1 MPKSPNYSE
10 IEKLQKEAALESK
23 KTDLKLQKLSDK
35 LDRMAEINSAERKEI
50 AKLQKEAALESKK
63 TDLKLQKMAEINR
76 AESDK
81 TDLKLQK
88 MSDKVDRM
96 AESIQKLSE
105 SVQKT
110 SDKVDRMAEINSA
123 ESKKTDL
130 KLQKL
135 SDKNAESKKTV
146 LKLQKEAALESKKT
160 ELMIQ
165 KLSDKVDRM
174 AEINSAESKKTEL
187 MAQKTFDKVDRMAEM
202 YGGFSNNLGKE
213 TEEKF
218 YQIFKAHPVLG
229 KISFDEVHKNIYMPP
244 NLEIDILLSNGTALG
259 ICEVKRRLKKTDIEK
274 FFEKTLPKFI
284 KFNNPY
290 YNKLNYYVVFA
301 CETMAS
307 DVLDETK
314 KHDCFLISS
323 DFKKD
328 KFVIHQ
334 SSQH

>member
-23 KTDLKLQKLSDK
+23 RTD
-35 LDRMAEINSAERKEI
+35 I
-50 AKLQKEAALESKK
+50 
-63 TDLKLQKMAEINR
+63 KLQKMAEINR

-88 MSDKVDRM
+88 LS
-96 AESIQKLSE
+96 ESVQKLAAGNAELKESVQKLAAGNAELKESVQKLAAGNAELKE

-110 SDKVDRMAEINSA
+110 SDKVDRMAEINRA
-123 ESKKTDL
+123 ESDKTDL

-135 SDKNAESKKTV
+135 SESVQKLAAGNAELKESVQKT
-146 LKLQKEAALESKKT
+146 S
-160 ELMIQ
+160 
-165 KLSDKVDRM
+165 
-174 AEINSAESKKTEL
+174 EINSAGSKK
-187 MAQKTFDKVDRMAEM
+187 VDIIDEM
-202 YGGFSNNLGKE
+202 YEDFITGLS

-218 YQIFKAHPVLG
+218 YQMFKANPVLG
-229 KISFDEVHKNIYMPP
+229 KISFDEVCKNIFILP
-244 NLEIDILLSNGTALG
+244 NLEIDILLSNDTAAG
-259 ICEVKRRLKKTDIEK
+259 ICEVKTRLEKTDINK
-274 FFEKTLPKFI
+274 FFEKKTLPNFI
-284 KFNNPY
+284 NCNYPY
-290 YNKLNYYVVFA
+290 FNKLNYYVIFA
-301 CETMAS
+301 CETMDS

-328 KFVIHQ
+328 KVVIHQ

>member
-23 KTDLKLQKLSDK
+23 RTDLKLQKLSESVQKLSAGNAELKESVQKMAAGNAELKESVQKMSDK
-35 LDRMAEINSAERKEI
+35 VDRMAEINSAE
-50 AKLQKEAALESKK
+50 SDK
-63 TDLKLQKMAEINR
+63 TDLKLQKMAEINS
-76 AESDK
+76 AGSKK

-88 MSDKVDRM
+88 
-96 AESIQKLSE
+96 
-105 SVQKT
+105 
-110 SDKVDRMAEINSA
+110 MAEINSA

-130 KLQKL
+130 KLQK
-135 SDKNAESKKTV
+135 
-146 LKLQKEAALESKKT
+146 
-160 ELMIQ
+160 
-165 KLSDKVDRM
+165 M
-174 AEINSAESKKTEL
+174 AEINSAESKKTDL
-187 MAQKTFDKVDRMAEM
+187 KLQKMAKINSAESKKVDIIDEM
-202 YGGFSNNLGKE
+202 YEDFSTGLS

-218 YQIFKAHPVLG
+218 YKMFKANPVLG
-229 KISFDEVHKNIYMPP
+229 KISFDEVHKNIFMLPS
-244 NLEIDILLSNGTALG
+244 LEIEIDILLSNGTALG
-259 ICEVKRRLKKTDIEK
+259 ICEVKTRLKKTDIKK
-274 FFEKTLPKFI
+274 FFEKKTIPKFI